1 MAEESQKSF
10 KGKGGNKK
18 FGSRRQEREFDQKI
32 VDLARVTRV
41 MAGGKRMRFRATVV
55 IGDRKGKVAIGTAKG
70 ADVTIAINKAVTQA
84 KKHFIQVPI
93 VKETIPH
100 EVNVKYKA
108 SKVML
113 KPARIGTGIKA
124 GGVVRIILDIAGV
137 PNIVGKILRGSN
149 KINIARAVIQGLSDF
164 KGDYNTPVVKKDN
177 KATNEKRASQKFV
190 KKEVK
195 KAVVKTDSKK

>member
-149 KINIARAVIQGLSDF
+149 KINIARAVMKGLSDF
-164 KGDYNTPVVKKDN
+164 KGDYTKPVVKKDN
-177 KATNEKRASQKFV
+177 KDVKKAPNKFV
-190 KKEVK
+190 KREVK
-195 KAVVKTDSKK
+195 KPVVKTDSKK

>member
-10 KGKGGNKK
+10 KGRGGKKK
-18 FGSRRQEREFDQKI
+18 FGTRRPEREFDQKI

-70 ADVTIAINKAVTQA
+70 ADVSIAINKAVTQA
-84 KKHFIQVPI
+84 QKHFIYVPI

-108 SKVML
+108 AKVML
-113 KPARIGTGIKA
+113 KPARVGTGIKA

-137 PNIVGKILRGSN
+137 PNVVGKILGGSN
-149 KINIARAVIQGLSDF
+149 KINIARAVIEGLSDF
-164 KGDYNTPVVKKDN
+164 KGDYKKSV
-177 KATNEKRASQKFV
+177 A
-190 KKEVK
+190 KKEKVEK
-195 KAVVKTDSKK
+195 KAPNKEMKKIVKQTVSKK

>member
-10 KGKGGNKK
+10 KGKGGNRK

-84 KKHFIQVPI
+84 KKNFIQVPI

-149 KINIARAVIQGLSDF
+149 KINIARAVMKGLSDF
-164 KGDYNTPVVKKDN
+164 KGEYKMPVAKKDN
-177 KATNEKRASQKFV
+177 KDMKKAPNKFV
-190 KKEVK
+190 KREVK
-195 KAVVKTDSKK
+195 KPVVKTDSKK